1 MRTVRFELLRPSEII
16 AEKERFPVAFQP
28 LGPLEW
34 HGPHLPY
41 GTDPLHAET
50 VAQRTAQAIGGVV
63 MPTLYWGSERER
75 SPKALQDL
83 GFEGDEWIIGMDFP
97 ANSMKSLYSMED
109 VFALVI
115 RERLALVI
123 AQGYKLIVLV
133 NGHGATNHLATL
145 DRLAKEYTG
154 LTSAHVILTTPFD
167 PVAVAAGG
175 VGHADAIETSLMLAL
190 YPDSVDIPALPPL
203 PDPLHNIDFGIV
215 DGATF
220 AGDPTP
226 DYTLRP
232 DSDPRRNSSAEQG
245 NAALDADVIRL
256 SSQVR
261 DALKAAG
268 LA

>member
-1 MRTVRFELLRPSEII
+1 MTRATQEHPSMRTVRFELLRPTEII

-75 SPKALQDL
+75 NPQALRDL
-83 GFEGDEWIIGMDFP
+83 GFKGDEWIVGMDFP
-97 ANSMKSLYSMED
+97 HNSMKSLYSMED

-115 RERLALVI
+115 RARLELVI

-154 LTSAHVILTTPFD
+154 LT
-167 PVAVAAGG
+167 
-175 VGHADAIETSLMLAL
+175 
-190 YPDSVDIPALPPL
+190 
-203 PDPLHNIDFGIV
+203 
-215 DGATF
+215 
-220 AGDPTP
+220 
-226 DYTLRP
+226 
-232 DSDPRRNSSAEQG
+232 
-245 NAALDADVIRL
+245 
-256 SSQVR
+256 
-261 DALKAAG
+261 
-268 LA
+268 